1 MTTPDSRAVAR
12 LNELRH
18 AHIGGRYGDESVA
31 IGGGRVSFCA
41 GSPWFCRAAGLGYQG
56 PVTGEDLD
64 RIVGYFRSRGVE
76 PKVEI
81 PVFAPKELLDGL
93 ADRGFGVR
101 QFENVY
107 ARAIAPGEDVRLA
120 LPHGWPEGLVVET
133 MNAGDEEAVREYVL
147 TVLHGFMPA
156 DAVTDGMIASTVR
169 TMTRE
174 CIAGFIGRIGGRV
187 AAVGAVEWTEIEGA
201 RLCALAGAVTVEEF
215 RGRGVQLALISHRL
229 NAARDLGCTIALIE
243 SFPGIATERNAARL
257 GFTLSYARAVL
268 TAAAAPAPTA
278 RPGAS
283 AADPGLP
290 RR

>member
-1 MTTPDSRAVAR
+1 MTTPDPRAIAR
-12 LNELRH
+12 FNELRH
-18 AHIGGRYGDESVA
+18 AHIGSTYGDESEA

-41 GSPWFCRAAGLGYQG
+41 GSPWFCRAAGLGHQG
-56 PVTGEDLD
+56 PVTGDDID
-64 RIVGYFRSRGVE
+64 RIVEYFRSRGVE

-81 PVFAPKELLDGL
+81 PVFAPKELLDAL

-107 ARAIAPGEDVRLA
+107 ARAIGANEDVRRA

-133 MNAGDEEAVREYVL
+133 MDAGDDGAVQEYVL

-156 DAVTDGMIASTVR
+156 EAITGEMIDSTVR

-174 CIAGFIGRIGGRV
+174 TIVGFVGRIDGRI
-187 AAVGAVEWTEIEGA
+187 AAVGAVEWTEIEGT

-215 RGRGVQLALISHRL
+215 RGRGVQLALIAHRL

-243 SFPGIATERNAARL
+243 SFPGIPTERNAARL
-257 GFTLSYARAVL
+257 GFGLAYARAVL
-268 TAAAAPAPTA
+268 TAPVRPEAATPAPA
-278 RPGAS
+278 
-283 AADPGLP
+283 
-290 RR
+290 